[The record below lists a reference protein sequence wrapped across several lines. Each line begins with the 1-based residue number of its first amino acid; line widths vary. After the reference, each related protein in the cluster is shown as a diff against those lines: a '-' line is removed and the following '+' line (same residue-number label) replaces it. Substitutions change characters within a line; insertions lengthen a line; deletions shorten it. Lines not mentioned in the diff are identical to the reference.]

1 MCFFWAAIAT
11 QSRGE
16 MGCWKLLLQMLL
28 ETLILDKIRPRLDGR
43 STIINWLIWV
53 EFANTF
59 DADCDFYADHYVYAN
74 VDADAT
80 FSAEELTE
88 HTQEELYGGGT
99 SDKTISTSQV
109 FFLSFHQ
116 LLQRIFLG
124 PEKQSFQY
132 NRPEATFEGVNL
144 ALK

>member
-1 MCFFWAAIAT
+1 
-11 QSRGE
+11 
-16 MGCWKLLLQMLL
+16 MGCRKLLLQMLL

-43 STIINWLIWV
+43 STIINCLIWV

-59 DADCDFYADHYVYAN
+59 DADADFDIYT
-74 VDADAT
+74 DADADTT

-116 LLQRIFLG
+116 LLLRLFLG
-124 PEKQSFQY
+124 KEKHSFQY
-132 NRPEATFEGVNL
+132 NRPEATFEGV
-144 ALK
+144 KIC

>member
-1 MCFFWAAIAT
+1 
-11 QSRGE
+11 
-16 MGCWKLLLQMLL
+16 MGCRKLLLQLLL

-43 STIINWLIWV
+43 STIINCLIWV
-53 EFANTF
+53 GFANTF
-59 DADCDFYADHYVYAN
+59 DAVADT
-74 VDADAT
+74 T

-88 HTQEELYGGGT
+88 HAQEELYGGGT

-124 PEKQSFQY
+124 PEKHSFQY
-132 NRPEATFEGVNL
+132 NRPEATFEGVRIC
-144 ALK
+144 